1 MELKEVLVKNNFR
14 FKKALGQNF
23 ISDGNLLNA
32 IVFDAGITE
41 EDTVVEIGTGGG
53 TLTAKLCKK
62 AKRVI
67 SFEVDN
73 SLEPIIREMTS
84 GCDNLTLHFLD
95 VLKLSDDDFRVLVP
109 EPFKVVAN
117 LPYYITTPLIMRF
130 IESSLDVKSLT
141 LMMQKEVADRIVAK
155 HDTKDYGSLTV
166 SINSIA
172 DAEIV
177 RSVSRFLFYPVPNVD
192 SAIVRIDVNKSKY
205 NFADYNTFKKVAKS
219 AFLMRRKTLV
229 NNLISV
235 FSLTKSDCE
244 KILLSLNFSPMIRG
258 EALSIEDMILLSDAI
273 FRYNN

>member
-84 GCDNLTLHFLD
+84 ECDNLTLHFLD

-155 HDTKDYGSLTV
+155 HNTKDYGSLTV

-177 RSVSRFLFYPVPNVD
+177 RNVSRFLFYPIPNVD
-192 SAIVRIDVNKSKY
+192 SAIVRIDVNKNKY
-205 NFADYNTFKKVAKS
+205 NFADYNTFRKVAKS

-273 FRYNN
+273 FRYNQ